1 MKKEIIKQ
9 IKKIEETEKVRII
22 MAVEAGSRAW
32 GFEGTDSDY
41 DVRFI
46 YVRPLKEY
54 LRLDKTRDV
63 LEFPIEGELDFS
75 GWDIS
80 KTLKL
85 IYSSNPALHEW
96 LQSPIVYRKTAEV
109 KELEKLARKHFS
121 RTRIVNHYYHIAFR
135 HYQRFVAIK
144 EKVRLKK
151 YFYIL
156 RSLAAALYAVRKD
169 DIPPIEL
176 DVLRSSEFPWEMN
189 VIIDE
194 MVRIKKENDESRQI
208 ERIVELDIFIEN
220 MLKEINDNIQQF
232 QQTEAASWQDLNRF
246 FRKVV
251 KNK

>member
-1 MKKEIIKQ
+1 
-9 IKKIEETEKVRII
+9 
-22 MAVEAGSRAW
+22 
-32 GFEGTDSDY
+32 
-41 DVRFI
+41 
-46 YVRPLKEY
+46 
-54 LRLDKTRDV
+54 
-63 LEFPIEGELDFS
+63 
-75 GWDIS
+75 
-80 KTLKL
+80 
-85 IYSSNPALHEW
+85 
-96 LQSPIVYRKTAEV
+96 
-109 KELEKLARKHFS
+109 
-121 RTRIVNHYYHIAFR
+121 
-135 HYQRFVAIK
+135 

-169 DIPPIEL
+169 DIPPIEF

-232 QQTEAASWQDLNRF
+232 QQAEAASWQDLNRF